1 MPELVLVEKLV
12 LGIVQDEELVPRLVL
27 DEKVVSALVLE
38 QTRDEEQDQ
47 VQVDFQECM
56 RVDGVPELNQE

>member
-1 MPELVLVEKLV
+1 MVPELVLVEKLV
-12 LGIVQDEELVPRLVL
+12 LGIVQDEELV
-27 DEKVVSALVLE
+27 SALV
-38 QTRDEEQDQ
+38 RDEEQDQ